1 MTKLSWKDK
10 DEQAMKDRQRDVKAA
25 ATQQTVPPTPMPAA
39 AQKSPGSWHPRREAG
54 ATTRRAGTPCSARME
69 NSEVTSKPWQRQ
81 HKFQKLPLCGIF
93 QNASAQEDS
102 LSESVFAA
110 EMTGENPPGVG
121 TGPDVAPRLIFSVTP
136 ETYNKTQSIRNKIQ
150 ELEAFLND
158 SDISIV
164 CLTEHHLTN
173 NEIESLNVSGYT
185 IASSFARQKLL
196 KGGSLILAK
205 SNINCTAINKVNKMS
220 IERQCEISCCYFKN
234 YDLHIPVNCDI
245 ETEDHFT
252 FLRIL
257 DDALSH
263 LSNKNIIIAGDFNIK
278 FGTNSRYCSAI
289 LDLLSTFGFQ
299 QMITENTRNDHCI
312 DNIFIN
318 FNITSCIATVESKFC
333 SDHLGQNI
341 IFQPPK
347 ILPVSSAKIVCRPIT
362 EYGKFVFFN
371 LVDKLNWDFIQ
382 DSSLNCDNK
391 FELFIHKLQNCLHEA
406 FPEKNLPC
414 RPDMTYNSNWFHDEL
429 RGMREYLYFLNNLY
443 KHSKSEYLKHTLNE
457 FRKTYK
463 HAIITAKKNY
473 NEQII
478 RRSSNPTKAMW
489 EIVNRARKS
498 SSLSIDQNSK
508 DPNEF
513 NNFFC
518 SMSLRLTVSKIK
530 EKRPKNLPH
539 GKNSPT
545 KQISIPVNKPDD
557 RWDD

>member
-1 MTKLSWKDK
+1 
-10 DEQAMKDRQRDVKAA
+10 
-25 ATQQTVPPTPMPAA
+25 
-39 AQKSPGSWHPRREAG
+39 
-54 ATTRRAGTPCSARME
+54 
-69 NSEVTSKPWQRQ
+69 
-81 HKFQKLPLCGIF
+81 
-93 QNASAQEDS
+93 
-102 LSESVFAA
+102 
-110 EMTGENPPGVG
+110 
-121 TGPDVAPRLIFSVTP
+121 
-136 ETYNKTQSIRNKIQ
+136 
-150 ELEAFLND
+150 
-158 SDISIV
+158 
-164 CLTEHHLTN
+164 
-173 NEIESLNVSGYT
+173 
-185 IASSFARQKLL
+185 
-196 KGGSLILAK
+196 
-205 SNINCTAINKVNKMS
+205 
-220 IERQCEISCCYFKN
+220 
-234 YDLHIPVNCDI
+234 
-245 ETEDHFT
+245 
-252 FLRIL
+252 
-257 DDALSH
+257 
-263 LSNKNIIIAGDFNIK
+263 
-278 FGTNSRYCSAI
+278 
-289 LDLLSTFGFQ
+289 
-299 QMITENTRNDHCI
+299 MITENTRNDHCI

-318 FNITSCIATVESKFC
+318 FNITSCIATIESKFC
-333 SDHLGQNI
+333 SDHLGQKK

-347 ILPVSSAKIVCRPIT
+347 TLPVSSAKIVCRPIT

-443 KHSKSEYLKHTLNE
+443 KRSKSEYLKHTLNE

-518 SMSLRLTVSKIK
+518 SVAEKLLEDFEKNNSNSYNSSVRSNMNFSFNKVSSNDVRDAINSLKIK
-530 EKRPKNLPH
+530 PSKDIYGMSTLLVSNIKNLIIAPL
-539 GKNSPT
+539 T
-545 KQISIPVNKPDD
+545 KLINICIDISRLLEACSCFFFSLSVIGACSCYSYF
-557 RWDD
+557 